1 MRPGS
6 ITVMHYFSCLG
17 RTDMDLTTIELGM
30 LRRTWVFAS
39 GGTCGFESR
48 LEVGGGGVNR

>member
-1 MRPGS
+1 
-6 ITVMHYFSCLG
+6 VMHYFSCLG

-39 GGTCGFESR
+39 GGTCRFESR
-48 LEVGGGGVNR
+48 LEVGGGVNR